1 MDFHIKNEA
10 LVTLAVRKRDTF
22 KIFLFNSN
30 NLLCGWEN
38 KKMNIIK
45 IVSKNN
51 DELTPLAFSGIHIIN
66 PSLFLLMTEEG
77 YFSIIDVY
85 LRLAKKHRII
95 GYNHDN
101 SFWLDLGKKENLL
114 EAEKL
119 NNKIFLNT

>member
-1 MDFHIKNEA
+1 MMRSQP
-10 LVTLAVRKRDTF
+10 LPVRTRDTSRYL
-22 KIFLFNSN
+22 LFDN
-30 NLLCGWEN
+30 NNQLCGWEN
-38 KKMNIIK
+38 LKTN
-45 IVSKNN
+45 VSHFTNVKHLRA
-51 DELTPLAFSGIHIIN
+51 DLKPFAFSGIHIIN

-101 SFWLDLGKKENLL
+101 SFWLNLGKKENLL

-119 NNKIFLNT
+119 NLKL